1 MSAECLGTL
10 GKMASFIVLRLPHLE
25 QRKPKHSNRLAPP
38 VVLDDE
44 AVVLRP
50 DQTSDF
56 DGLRSRHGQAA
67 AVLWSMT

>member
-10 GKMASFIVLRLPHLE
+10 WHHLSCYGSRTLSKGS
-25 QRKPKHSNRLAPP
+25 QNIAIDFAPP

-44 AVVLRP
+44 AVVLRR